1 MLLRYIVNNYKSIGH
16 DIEFSM
22 FPNEEIVNEDLITT
36 IKTKMGEWNVLR
48 RGAFFGPN
56 AAGKSNFIK
65 SIEFARD
72 YIVEGKKSGK
82 PTGID
87 QFRGIIPELNNVTT
101 FQFMIYTGGEV
112 YDYGF
117 SLDRTRVCEEWLM
130 ILTNKE
136 FVPMFSRITD
146 KDNRTSIN
154 ITSKFS
160 RKNSNQRELAE
171 LLKKSMQENQRNQ
184 LFLYKLFDN
193 GVKRVEKIVSWFE
206 NVKIIY
212 PNTKLQGL
220 PIKVKKDESF
230 REFLSKNLNILD
242 TGVFNISA
250 SAEIIDFKDLADK
263 MEIPKDVINQIEE
276 IRNGI
281 VNLNGKYYIFTEE
294 KNRTMFVQLKFE
306 HRLNNKICKFNI
318 EDESDGTQRLLDILP
333 ILFKMNYYT
342 DKIYF
347 IDELDRSLHTKL
359 SKYILNIFIKNS
371 QDSCSQMVFTAHDIN
386 LINLDNFAKEEIW
399 LIEKNQIGETILK
412 PLSDFEIKKDQNM
425 IKDYLNGRFGAVP
438 VIRED
443 KIWN

>member
-281 VNLNGKYYIFTEE
+281 VNLNGKYFIFTEE

-333 ILFKMNYYT
+333 ILFKMNYNT